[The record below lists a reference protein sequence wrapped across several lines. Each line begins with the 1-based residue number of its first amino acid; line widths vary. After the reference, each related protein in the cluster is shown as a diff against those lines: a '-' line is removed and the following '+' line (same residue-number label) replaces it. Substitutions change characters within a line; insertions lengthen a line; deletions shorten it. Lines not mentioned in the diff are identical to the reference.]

1 MVKYRVLGIL
11 CVILLIVTFPV
22 NAEEGL
28 PTLPAQYFGIIT
40 TDSGTPL
47 PTGTTL
53 TAKLETEEYT
63 IVLGNGGAFG
73 SPGTFGEKLIISPSI
88 TPSNKT
94 ISFWIGNTQ
103 TEETEIYQA
112 GVAKKINLTVS
123 LPTVSVQNQTAPTL
137 YGRDIFPKKPVVI
150 CSTDIPPNFQIVI
163 TEVFE
168 EQMSKLP
175 SLPDNTKSIL
185 FVNMTPENPPEGPY
199 TIIYPFTLQ
208 KSDIAKLGVEKS
220 DIVVLHN
227 TGSAWKELMPSIKN
241 ENTDGSIE
249 YEITLTSFSVY
260 LVAAK
265 TDVINPDIGAG
276 SGGISSGSTSGGG
289 TGGSLTSSASKTT
302 IPTTV
307 NTQPTYPN
315 EIRTSTM
322 STPIPS
328 TKTSTAST
336 LTQAPTPIA
345 GLLLGLGTAI
355 LLLRRRS

>member
-47 PTGTTL
+47 PAGTTL

-123 LPTVSVQNQTAPTL
+123 LPTVSVQNQTAPHL
-137 YGRDIFPKKPVVI
+137 IWKAH
-150 CSTDIPPNFQIVI
+150 IP
-163 TEVFE
+163 
-168 EQMSKLP
+168 
-175 SLPDNTKSIL
+175 
-185 FVNMTPENPPEGPY
+185 
-199 TIIYPFTLQ
+199 
-208 KSDIAKLGVEKS
+208 
-220 DIVVLHN
+220 
-227 TGSAWKELMPSIKN
+227 
-241 ENTDGSIE
+241 
-249 YEITLTSFSVY
+249 
-260 LVAAK
+260 
-265 TDVINPDIGAG
+265 
-276 SGGISSGSTSGGG
+276 
-289 TGGSLTSSASKTT
+289 KTT
-302 IPTTV
+302 RG
-307 NTQPTYPN
+307 NLQY
-315 EIRTSTM
+315 
-322 STPIPS
+322 
-328 TKTSTAST
+328 
-336 LTQAPTPIA
+336 
-345 GLLLGLGTAI
+345 
-355 LLLRRRS
+355 